1 MLTCEDLEQSI
12 LADVKGMGSN
22 VPDEIQEPLST
33 LNPNL
38 ELPKANVDNQAS
50 EHLLSLLQKGAQSKD
65 SINLEA
71 MFTSGK
77 HVGEIK
83 ADVSLSS
90 ARSYFPDDAETVSIE
105 SGKSLTLEAL
115 FGSAFMRELHSTEA
129 PISGQRRLADD
140 QVMAQS
146 HSIPHPLGDTKIPS
160 EYASKQENVNDIP
173 GGRRSHTLGEAWID
187 LEQSRVKNFNAA
199 AGQGSSS
206 GIHLPEEESLISLG
220 SCANP
225 ATSEIFHVENTP
237 RSEMLGPRIPNEVD
251 VTQNNERSSSVSV
264 LEASVHGPHDAA
276 WAEIAHQHL
285 HGQSPPSQFP
295 FSQINQMRPYL
306 HHLDN
311 PANRTPQMKFVGPE
325 NIHHDPQHRF
335 LANVVHRHPFHGPGG
350 PRFDPNFHL
359 PIPPPPMPMPGGF
372 APHPLQYFP
381 RGGPL
386 PHTVN
391 SMPVSMHEAMHNF
404 QGHLNHGGY
413 GMEMPGTA
421 GISGHRPQPFARLM
435 EMEAQQLNS
444 QPPHLNPAGQSQV
457 RLFDHELPPSLR
469 YR

>member
-38 ELPKANVDNQAS
+38 ELQRLMRTAKRLN
-50 EHLLSLLQKGAQSKD
+50 
-65 SINLEA
+65 NLEA

-77 HVGEIK
+77 HVGDIK

-90 ARSYFPDDAETVSIE
+90 ARSYFPDDAETVSVE

-129 PISGQRRLADD
+129 PISEQRRLADD

-173 GGRRSHTLGEAWID
+173 GGRRSHTVGEAWID

-225 ATSEIFHVENTP
+225 ATSEIFHVEKYTQ
-237 RSEMLGPRIPNEVD
+237 VD

-306 HHLDN
+306 HHLDD

-413 GMEMPGTA
+413 GMKWTA
-421 GISGHRPQPFARLM
+421 GISGHRPQLFARQM